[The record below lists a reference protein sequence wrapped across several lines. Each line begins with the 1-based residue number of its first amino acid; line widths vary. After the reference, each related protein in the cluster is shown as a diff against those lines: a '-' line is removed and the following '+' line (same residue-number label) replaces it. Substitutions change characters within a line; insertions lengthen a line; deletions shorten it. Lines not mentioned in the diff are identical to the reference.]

1 MVLPSGYTQVEYI
14 ESNWDR
20 ILITSTPILISDLI
34 YMDCDVF
41 DRGVQTVSNGP
52 YINALIGSTQN
63 GGYSPFTICTTTA
76 YTNTTSLAY
85 QRLGNTYY
93 KSLLSGLFPYGR
105 RELYCYGA
113 GGMVVG
119 SEFQPSD
126 VISKSYLLLSSL
138 AVGDSRFPHSSCC
151 RLYRCTIFSAY
162 DGGVVREDYI
172 PCIEGSS
179 GRHGVFAVME
189 NVFYPFL
196 TLNRLSVSLSTASF
210 AYPVASDVTIYFSTE
225 LPNGEWYDSI
235 VRFPIGSS
243 SMPVDAL
250 VGLASY
256 SITPTYD
263 DRYYYYR

>member
-1 MVLPSGYTQVEYI
+1 
-14 ESNWDR
+14 
-20 ILITSTPILISDLI
+20 
-34 YMDCDVF
+34 MDCDVF

-52 YINALIGSTQN
+52 YINALIGSTQ
-63 GGYSPFTICTTTA
+63 GDGYFPFTICTTTK
-76 YTNTTSLAY
+76 YTNTTTVAY
-85 QRLGNTYY
+85 QRVSTSYY
-93 KSLLSGLFPYGR
+93 GELLSGLFPFGR
-105 RELYCYGA
+105 RELYYYGV

-119 SEFQPSD
+119 SDFKPYGTTSG
-126 VISKSYLLLSSL
+126 SYLLLSSL

-189 NVFYPFL
+189 KAFYPFL
-196 TLNRLSVSLSTASF
+196 TLNRLSVSMSTASF
-210 AYPVASDVTIYFSTE
+210 AYPVASDVTVYFTTTF
-225 LPNGEWYDSI
+225 PNGEWYSST
-235 VRFPIGSS
+235 VSFPIGSS
-243 SMPVDAL
+243 SKSVDSMAML
-250 VGLASY
+250 SSY

>member
-1 MVLPSGYTQVEYI
+1 
-14 ESNWDR
+14 
-20 ILITSTPILISDLI
+20 
-34 YMDCDVF
+34 MDCDVF

-76 YTNTTSLAY
+76 YTNTTSIAY
-85 QRLGNTYY
+85 QRLGDTYY

-113 GGMVVG
+113 GGIVVG

-126 VISKSYLLLSSL
+126 AISKSYLLLSSL
-138 AVGDSRFPHSSCC
+138 QVGDSYFPHSSCC

-179 GRHGVFAVME
+179 GRHGVFATME
-189 NVFYPFL
+189 KVFYPFL
-196 TLNRLSVSLSTASF
+196 TLNRLSVSTSAASF
-210 AYPVASDVTIYFSTE
+210 AYPVASDVVVSFQQM
-225 LPNGEWYDSI
+225 LPNGEYYYSS
-235 VRFPIGSS
+235 VTFPSGSS
-243 SMPVDAL
+243 SKPVDSIAML
-250 VGLASY
+250 SSY

-263 DRYYYYR
+263 DYYYYYR